1 MQFRSNAL
9 LTVLLVAVPALGFSP
24 VALRRASTVALG
36 LTSDEALAQAQAR
49 ASHGVASDDELAPPK
64 IFEDAVL
71 QDMQQALLALELRV
85 KQGPGSLSA
94 LEVEE
99 LDGQLQRIMDDM
111 RVNQHK
117 KPKKPERKAEEPAAA
132 APQQAAPAAPAK
144 SKGVTD
150 TNFNDEDGPMY
161 DGAGGMGLSK
171 GTANTYML
179 EGMDEM
185 SPEEY
190 RDKLQASVSA
200 RQDARKKSGA
210 YGNRQ
215 SWNYLSSLTGEV
227 EGPLKRDRVP
237 GE

>member
-9 LTVLLVAVPALGFSP
+9 FTLFLVAVPALGFSP
-24 VALRRASTVALG
+24 VAPRRASSAALG

-49 ASHGVASDDELAPPK
+49 ASHGVASDDEAAPPK
-64 IFEDAVL
+64 IFEDDIL

-132 APQQAAPAAPAK
+132 QQASAAPAK
-144 SKGVTD
+144 SKAVTD

-161 DGAGGMGLSK
+161 DGEGGMGLSK